1 VAYCSHAD
9 GTAQEAEMAK
19 YYVERNW
26 MVFKRNIYEIQLS
39 EEQITAMLLEEG
51 EDEDTVNDPEV
62 RQEFINDYLYDNW
75 ESGKLVGEFEEYQDD
90 TGDTEIRDDYEELGI
105 DKGE

>member
-1 VAYCSHAD
+1 
-9 GTAQEAEMAK
+9 MAK
-19 YYVERNW
+19 YYVEHNW

-39 EEQITAMLLEEG
+39 EEQITAMLLEQG
-51 EDEDTVNDPEV
+51 EDEDTVDDPEL

-75 ESGKLVGEFEEYQDD
+75 ENGKLVGEFEEYQDD
-90 TGDTEIRDDYEELGI
+90 TGETEIRDDYEELGL